1 MRDVVFWVL
10 FIMVPLTTGII
21 IAYACVT
28 APARRN
34 ERARLFL
41 DLLETGSRFGQSPEQ
56 TIAAISDTH
65 DPSVS
70 VHYHLLAARIEEGA
84 RLEQALDLTP
94 RFLPRS
100 IAEVMKIGAR
110 ENTLDKLLPAAR
122 AMLVDVNSRMRGA
135 IHYVIA
141 FAVVVLPAVFIFL
154 PMLSIFIWPKLKQ
167 ILIDEEA
174 TPPAFTMMV
183 FESPVGGTLV
193 RFFFLAIFVTLFVM
207 ASSYIFGPRLQSAAR
222 DLFGSIPDRI
232 AMLLPWRRYRAHRDF
247 TAVLAIL
254 LDAGMQEVPAVRF
267 AAQATANHI
276 FQFRAE
282 RVIQLLQAGVPL
294 PEALKAIEKN
304 KEFQW
309 RWISALRAG
318 KDFFAALRGWHESL
332 ETRAFQREQSAAHVI
347 TSSIVLINGA
357 LVGAIAVAV
366 FLIIISLIEEGTL
379 W

>member
-1 MRDVVFWVL
+1 
-10 FIMVPLTTGII
+10 
-21 IAYACVT
+21 
-28 APARRN
+28 
-34 ERARLFL
+34 
-41 DLLETGSRFGQSPEQ
+41 
-56 TIAAISDTH
+56 
-65 DPSVS
+65 
-70 VHYHLLAARIEEGA
+70 
-84 RLEQALDLTP
+84 
-94 RFLPRS
+94 
-100 IAEVMKIGAR
+100 
-110 ENTLDKLLPAAR
+110 
-122 AMLVDVNSRMRGA
+122 
-135 IHYVIA
+135 
-141 FAVVVLPAVFIFL
+141 
-154 PMLSIFIWPKLKQ
+154 MLSIFIWPKLKQ
-167 ILIDEEA
+167 ILIGEEA

-282 RVIQLLQAGVPL
+282 RVIQLLQAGTPL

-332 ETRAFQREQSAAHVI
+332 ETRAFQREQAAAHVI